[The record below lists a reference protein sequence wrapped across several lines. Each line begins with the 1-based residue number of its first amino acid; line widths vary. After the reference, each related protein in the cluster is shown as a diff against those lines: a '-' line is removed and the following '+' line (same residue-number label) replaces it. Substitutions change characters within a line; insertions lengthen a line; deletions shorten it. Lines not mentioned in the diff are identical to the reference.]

1 MLQEGVEQVFPLSTR
16 FAEQV
21 EQTFG
26 ELHEA
31 HPDTEHSILQTFSDN
46 VYPLLHKEH
55 TLFEEQEAQFVI

>member
-31 HPDTEHSILQTFSDN
+31 HPDTEHSILQVLD
-46 VYPLLHKEH
+46 
-55 TLFEEQEAQFVI
+55 